1 MLMGKDSGVE
11 REIDIV
17 VRQHT
22 GQYELFVAIDCK
34 DYKRRVDVKA
44 VEAFLGLVADV
55 GAHKGAMVASKGFTG
70 AAKTRARNA
79 GIDLYSLIDAQEHEW
94 QSYVTIP
101 MVVEDTSIDH
111 YSLTFST
118 TKQFRLRPQDFRELV
133 LYRADGSEIGVVRE
147 LVARAWEDEAIP
159 QTPGEHRGVPLSP
172 DATHVMTGGVLY
184 SLDVRANVHVS
195 RTLYFGHLPL
205 SEVQGFSDELDG
217 GLITKSFTTA
227 ALVYA
232 DMHKEWQVI
241 ASLRDL
247 AITPLLTL
255 CVSTSY
261 LDSQE
266 DGGPDGS

>member
-17 VRQHT
+17 VRQRT

-55 GAHKGAMVASKGFTG
+55 GAHKGAMVASRGFTE

-111 YSLTFST
+111 YTLTFST

-159 QTPGEHRGVPLSP
+159 QTPGEHRGVPLSA

-217 GLITKSFTTA
+217 GLITRSFTTA

-266 DGGPDGS
+266 DGGPDGA